1 VVVEGDV
8 AKVWEARPDGSYG
21 LNFWWLF
28 SSTFALNFSANLFVL
43 YPLQLVTFGANST
56 AIGAIVGTWSLASL
70 CARPGAG
77 PLIDRIGRRNTATRA
92 LALDVLVLAL
102 YMPIDSIGWHVYAV
116 RALHG
121 AVEGT
126 ARVAL
131 FALVYDI
138 LPKGREGR
146 AMATFSLC
154 GMGPAAVAP
163 YCGEMLIRHFGF
175 GAFFAAIIV
184 VTAASAFLVSKLPVE
199 QLYRRSTHPAG
210 SAHSARGYRDLLVD
224 SRLLPLWIVTL
235 LFALAIS
242 SRLSFVAAFAYQ
254 RGVTQVGTYF
264 AIYAVFGMA
273 VRVFTGRLMDRVGLE
288 RILVPS
294 MVLLAIG
301 LGLIGATGHVQM
313 LDAAGVVGGIGH
325 GLLYPALSAMVIART
340 EIGATG
346 RSSSIYQSLYDIGAM
361 VGPYGLGA
369 IAGLIGYAPM
379 FVVSGALALVGALVF
394 LAGDPNAGIRRTGWA
409 PEP

>member
-1 VVVEGDV
+1 VVAEADV
-8 AKVWEARPDGSYG
+8 AKVWEAQPDGSYG

-28 SSTFALNFSANLFVL
+28 CSTFALNFSANLFVL
-43 YPLQLVTFGANST
+43 YPLQLVSFGASST
-56 AIGAIVGTWSLASL
+56 AIGAIVGAWSLASL

-102 YMPIDSIGWHVYAV
+102 YTRIHSIGWHVYAV

-131 FALVYDI
+131 FALVYDL

-163 YCGEMLIRHFGF
+163 YFGEMLIRWFGF
-175 GAFFAAIIV
+175 GAFFGAIIV
-184 VTAASAFLVSKLPVE
+184 VTAVSAFLVSKLPVE
-199 QLYRRSTHPAG
+199 QLSRHSTHPAG
-210 SAHSARGYRDLLVD
+210 SSDRAKGYGQLLVD

-242 SRLSFVAAFAYQ
+242 SRLSFVAPFAYQ

-273 VRVFTGRLMDRVGLE
+273 VRVFTGRLMDSVGLE
-288 RILVPS
+288 RILAPS
-294 MVLLAIG
+294 MMVLAVG
-301 LGLIGATGHVQM
+301 LGLIGATGQVET
-313 LDAAGVVGGIGH
+313 LDAAGVIGGIGH

-346 RSSSIYQSLYDIGAM
+346 RSSSIYQSLYDVGAM

-379 FVVSGALALVGALVF
+379 FVVSGALALVGALFF
-394 LAGDPNAGIRRTGWA
+394 LAVDPNAGIRRAAG
-409 PEP
+409 

>member
-1 VVVEGDV
+1 V
-8 AKVWEARPDGSYG
+8 KVWEAHPGGSYG

-28 SSTFALNFSANLFVL
+28 CSTFALNFSANLFVL
-43 YPLQLVTFGANST
+43 YPLQLVTFGASST
-56 AIGAIVGTWSLASL
+56 AIGAIVGAWSLASL

-102 YMPIDSIGWHVYAV
+102 YTPIHSIGWQVYAL

-138 LPKGREGR
+138 LPTGREGR

-163 YCGEMLIRHFGF
+163 YFGEILIRQFGF

-184 VTAASAFLVSKLPVE
+184 VTAASALLVSKLPVE
-199 QLYRRSTHPAG
+199 QLSRHSTHPAS
-210 SAHSARGYRDLLVD
+210 SADNARGYEQLLVD

-242 SRLSFVAAFAYQ
+242 SRLSFVAPFAYQ

-288 RILVPS
+288 RILVAS
-294 MVLLAIG
+294 MIVLAIG
-301 LGLIGATGHVQM
+301 LGLIGAAGSHVEM

-379 FVVSGALALVGALVF
+379 FVVSGALALVGALFF
-394 LAGDPNAGIRRTGWA
+394 LAVDPNAGIRRAG
-409 PEP
+409 